1 MRKTLEEKGLI
12 SKVILLNDQ
21 RKLARAE
28 GALAK
33 FVGNQKTAQNAI
45 DEADSRLAE
54 MESRSRMDASEQNA
68 QVLGEI
74 AELRDTIALKD
85 DQISRLS
92 IRSPVTRIVQELQT

>member
-54 MESRSRMDASEQNA
+54 M
-68 QVLGEI
+68 
-74 AELRDTIALKD
+74 
-85 DQISRLS
+85 
-92 IRSPVTRIVQELQT
+92 